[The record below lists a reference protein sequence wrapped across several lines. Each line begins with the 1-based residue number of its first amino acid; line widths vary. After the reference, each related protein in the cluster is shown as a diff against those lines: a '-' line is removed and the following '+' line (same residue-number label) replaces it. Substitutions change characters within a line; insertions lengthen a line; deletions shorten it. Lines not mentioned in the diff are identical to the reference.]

1 VVVAANLVWF
11 ASYNDTRVL
20 LSSWTP
26 TSRPK
31 TLGLTSVFIPLP
43 LPVCV
48 CVCVCESVC
57 VCVCVWEC
65 VCVWVCVCVSECL
78 FVMAFPCAHQS
89 VLAHAHIHTH
99 THTHRYKHMFVPHPH
114 KHTHTSVLATI
125 YVITPRQ
132 LRLEWKSIFTAAISV
147 ITPKQFWLDTPKQ
160 LRLEWKRSICD
171 NHSSHTIASM
181 AIMSNTGTKVAVHH
195 RSNNIFSMI

>member
-1 VVVAANLVWF
+1 MVVAANLVWF

-132 LRLEWKSIFTAAISV
+132 LRLEWK
-147 ITPKQFWLDTPKQ
+147 
-160 LRLEWKRSICD
+160 RSICD